1 MKFSFKNRI
10 LRKCSNKNV
19 LATPC
24 IMTMCFHLLCICT
37 VCLVCR
43 MSLFFFRLHN
53 LRREEENKR
62 RKKANSG
69 SSTSTGGGMQQ
80 RRSISLGR
88 HRYHGTVAVKSS
100 RLFER
105 TPLTPSDSL
114 DEIALQIPRCNP
126 ACLFVCVLLPG
137 MLLWLLCRTSSLFL
151 YVGRWLQSL

>member
-1 MKFSFKNRI
+1 MFWPP
-10 LRKCSNKNV
+10 LHYDYV
-19 LATPC
+19 
-24 IMTMCFHLLCICT
+24 FHLLCICT

-88 HRYHGTVAVKSS
+88 HRYHSTLTVKPS

-114 DEIALQIPRCNP
+114 DEIALQIPRCHP
-126 ACLFVCVLLPG
+126 ACLFYLSVFYNLECFYGYLE
-137 MLLWLLCRTSSLFL
+137 RTFSLFL
-151 YVGRWLQSL
+151 YLGRWLQSQ

>member
-1 MKFSFKNRI
+1 
-10 LRKCSNKNV
+10 
-19 LATPC
+19 
-24 IMTMCFHLLCICT
+24 MCFLSTLHCT

-43 MSLFFFRLHN
+43 MSVFFFRLHN
-53 LRREEENKR
+53 LRREEQSKK

-88 HRYHGTVAVKSS
+88 HRYHSALTGNPG

-114 DEIALQIPRCNP
+114 DEIALQIPRCHP
-126 ACLFVCVLLPG
+126 PCLSLSYSPECFVVTLLKICFHLFYRRPHVNG
-137 MLLWLLCRTSSLFL
+137 MAELHLSVSLC
-151 YVGRWLQSL
+151 

>member
-1 MKFSFKNRI
+1 
-10 LRKCSNKNV
+10 
-19 LATPC
+19 
-24 IMTMCFHLLCICT
+24 
-37 VCLVCR
+37 

-88 HRYHGTVAVKSS
+88 HRYHGSLAVKPS

-114 DEIALQIPRCNP
+114 DEIALQIPRCHP
-126 ACLFVCVLLPG
+126 ACLFC
-137 MLLWLLCRTSSLFL
+137 L
-151 YVGRWLQSL
+151 YVFYILECFYGYFVEQLFCFCMLADGCLHTDCV

>member
-1 MKFSFKNRI
+1 MY
-10 LRKCSNKNV
+10 
-19 LATPC
+19 
-24 IMTMCFHLLCICT
+24 FHLLCICT
-37 VCLVCR
+37 VCLVRR

-80 RRSISLGR
+80 QRRSISLGR
-88 HRYHGTVAVKSS
+88 HRYHSALAVKPS

-114 DEIALQIPRCNP
+114 DEIALQIPRCHP
-126 ACLFVCVLLPG
+126 ACLSICLSVSVLHPR
-137 MLLWLLCRTSSLFL
+137 MLLWLLCRTSSFFL
-151 YVGRWLQSL
+151 YVGRWLQ

>member
-1 MKFSFKNRI
+1 MFWLPLHCN
-10 LRKCSNKNV
+10 
-19 LATPC
+19 
-24 IMTMCFHLLCICT
+24 CFHLLCICT
-37 VCLVCR
+37 LCLVCR

-88 HRYHGTVAVKSS
+88 HRYHSTLAVKPS

-114 DEIALQIPRCNP
+114 DEIALQIPRCHP
-126 ACLFVCVLLPG
+126 ACHTFCLCFFFRECFYGYLVERLVSFCMLVDGCGHIDCV
-137 MLLWLLCRTSSLFL
+137 
-151 YVGRWLQSL
+151 

>member
-1 MKFSFKNRI
+1 
-10 LRKCSNKNV
+10 
-19 LATPC
+19 
-24 IMTMCFHLLCICT
+24 MCFHLLCICT

-69 SSTSTGGGMQQ
+69 SSTGTGAGMQQ

-88 HRYHGTVAVKSS
+88 HRYHSTLAVKPS

-114 DEIALQIPRCNP
+114 DEIALQIPRCHP
-126 ACLFVCVLLPG
+126 ACISLSLSLSLSLSVLHPG
-137 MLLWLLCRTSSLFL
+137 MLLWLLCRTFTFFL
-151 YVGRWLQSL
+151 YQCCNMAVVTSAAYRTPRTLSNTFIV

>member
-1 MKFSFKNRI
+1 MILNLVKNI
-10 LRKCSNKNV
+10 EKCSNNNV
-19 LATPC
+19 LATPALWP
-24 IMTMCFHLLCICT
+24 CFHLLCICT

-88 HRYHGTVAVKSS
+88 HRYQGTLAVKPS

-114 DEIALQIPRCNP
+114 DEIALQIPRCHP
-126 ACLFVCVLLPG
+126 ACLFVC
-137 MLLWLLCRTSSLFL
+137 LCFTSWNAFMVTL
-151 YVGRWLQSL
+151 